1 MASEAQTRELPNDL
15 ATLMIP
21 VSNNEYLLL
30 PGVTVAEVIHYED
43 PQPVKGKN
51 PAWLLG
57 MLEWRTKQIPLVTYE
72 GLSEKPFER
81 GPNIH
86 IAVLNGSES
95 PDTMP
100 FYAIV
105 TQATPRLLR
114 LVKEE
119 IAEDTTIKTG
129 KFDAMGIKAGGEPA
143 LIPDVAKM
151 EKEIL
156 KQLK

>member
-1 MASEAQTRELPNDL
+1 MASEARELPNDL

-21 VSNNEYLLL
+21 VSNNDYLLL

-43 PQPVKGKN
+43 PQPVKGKS
-51 PAWLLG
+51 PDWFLG

-72 GLSEKPFER
+72 SLNGKSFER
-81 GPNIH
+81 GANIH
-86 IAVLNGSES
+86 IAVLNGSED

-114 LVKEE
+114 LVKE
-119 IAEDTTIKTG
+119 DG
-129 KFDAMGIKAGGEPA
+129 R
-143 LIPDVAKM
+143 
-151 EKEIL
+151 
-156 KQLK
+156 